1 MPAHDG
7 RGATDRV
14 QDSGRTAAPRAAKP
28 PHMPARAHK
37 PPASDAG
44 NEANDPCR
52 LQSDQGVHAGGEA
65 AMQMAVVRVFVGAC
79 RALAR
84 MGWAV
89 LQALRRGRPTDLNAT
104 ASGTWGGE
112 AARAKGVQGLVRGRG
127 LGRRKDCRYDPGQ
140 DLTHHRERNG
150 HAREALLNKDRA
162 HVRLA
167 PIVPA

>member
-1 MPAHDG
+1 MRAHDG

-79 RALAR
+79 RALGLLVFGAF
-84 MGWAV
+84 V
-89 LQALRRGRPTDLNAT
+89 LSGR
-104 ASGTWGGE
+104 
-112 AARAKGVQGLVRGRG
+112 
-127 LGRRKDCRYDPGQ
+127 
-140 DLTHHRERNG
+140 
-150 HAREALLNKDRA
+150 
-162 HVRLA
+162 
-167 PIVPA
+167 